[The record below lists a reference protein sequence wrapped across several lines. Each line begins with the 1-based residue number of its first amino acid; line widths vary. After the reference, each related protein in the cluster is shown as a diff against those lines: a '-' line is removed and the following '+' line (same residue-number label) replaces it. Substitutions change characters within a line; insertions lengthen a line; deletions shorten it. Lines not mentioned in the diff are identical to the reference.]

1 MSIAELIQK
10 IKKHP
15 RYNEVGMIL
24 CHNGVVRGTSRNGRP
39 VTELM
44 VRVNR
49 QILDD
54 ILAAIRNRQG
64 IIEALAEVREGTL
77 KVGDDVMYVVV
88 AGDFRENVF
97 PAIQDAVNLI
107 KHHVTEK
114 TGV

>member
-1 MSIAELIQK
+1 MSIEELILK

-24 CHNGVVRGTSRNGRP
+24 CHNGVVRGTSRNGTP
-39 VTELM
+39 VTELT

-49 QILDD
+49 QELDE
-54 ILAAIRNRQG
+54 ILADIRNRQG
-64 IIEALAEVREGTL
+64 IIEALAEVREGTF

-97 PAIQDAVNLI
+97 SAIQDAVHLI
-107 KHHVTEK
+107 KRHITEK
-114 TGV
+114 TEI